1 MMSEPDYPTGWRGR
15 RSYDCCDGYCGAGD
29 CRRCYP
35 KGDPS
40 NSNDEDGPFE
50 DEPTDVDGAKP

>member
-1 MMSEPDYPTGWRGR
+1 MSEYDEPVNWRG
-15 RSYDCCDGYCGAGD
+15 RSYDCRDGYCGAGD
-29 CRRCYP
+29 CRRCHP